1 MKDVSIVTRRLVL
14 TPLGVNDVSRLLEY
28 RSDPGVSRYQFFE
41 PHSEDDARRFILG
54 GPPDLSAWHQFG
66 IRLKASDLLVGDA
79 GIRFPSGDTNQAEV
93 GVTVAPDHQRQ
104 GIASEVLA
112 AVLEHLFCTVG
123 THRVF
128 ASVDP
133 RNAASMALFARLG
146 MRREAHFRQSL
157 WFKGEWADDVVF
169 GMLRSEW
176 TLSAARQATESR
188 EGGK

>member
-1 MKDVSIVTRRLVL
+1 MKDVSIATRRLVL
-14 TPLGVNDVSRLLEY
+14 TPLGVEDVSRLWEY

-54 GPPDLSAWHQFG
+54 GPPDSSSWHQFG
-66 IRLKASDLLVGDA
+66 IRLKASGLLVGDA
-79 GIRFPSGDTNQAEV
+79 GVRFHSGDSRQAEV

-104 GIASEVLA
+104 GIASEALA
-112 AVLEHLFCTVG
+112 ALLGHLFGAVG

-133 RNAASMALFARLG
+133 RNAASMSLLARLG

-169 GMLRSEW
+169 AMLSSEW
-176 TLSAARQATESR
+176 TPAIP
-188 EGGK
+188 